1 MLMNHSLNVLQR
13 TNYDSSR
20 YIMLKNIWNDNKKYP
35 AIKRFVYLKRTT
47 IIAESL
53 HVCNATSLC
62 LQMSTMLLYSH
73 VRLILH
79 IIVILWCNELN
90 YNKNKTTNMT
100 EEDSSEILSF
110 LAIVKRIEFVI
121 MLYSKLIVYAIPA
134 VRKLIKNHCPLK
146 CS

>member
-1 MLMNHSLNVLQR
+1 
-13 TNYDSSR
+13 
-20 YIMLKNIWNDNKKYP
+20 
-35 AIKRFVYLKRTT
+35 
-47 IIAESL
+47 
-53 HVCNATSLC
+53 
-62 LQMSTMLLYSH
+62 MSTMLLYSH

-100 EEDSSEILSF
+100 EEDSSEILRF

-121 MLYSKLIVYAIPA
+121 MLYSKFIVYAIPA
-134 VRKLIKNHCPLK
+134 VRKLIKNHYPLK